1 MKAETQRLKKELADA
16 KQQHQVTQGLL
27 KTADKLV
34 ETQSVPPTALKP
46 ILDQHWST
54 PKNLTPTAP
63 NLDIVQKAL
72 DGVSGQCK
80 QLKDEQEDLQQQF
93 NSANEELR
101 TLKSNVDNG
110 GENKMDGDTPSV
122 NSRSKGKETKKEL
135 PKKENSTSNTDD
147 DDFSDEIEVRPAPK
161 VNRNYSYDLNPCCLT
176 YVHQH
181 IPNNV

>member
-1 MKAETQRLKKELADA
+1 MKVETQRLKKELADA
-16 KQQHQVTQGLL
+16 TQQHQVTQGLL
-27 KTADKLV
+27 KTADKQV

-54 PKNLTPTAP
+54 SENLTPTTP

-72 DGVSGQCK
+72 EVVTERCK
-80 QLKDEQEDLQQQF
+80 GLKDMQTDLQKQF
-93 NSANEELR
+93 NSVNAELR

-110 GENKMDGDTPSV
+110 GEKKMDGDIPSGK
-122 NSRSKGKETKKEL
+122 SRSKGKETKKDP
-135 PKKENSTSNTDD
+135 PKKEESTNDTDD
-147 DDFSDEIEVRPAPK
+147 DDFNNDIEDRPAPK
-161 VNRNYSYDLNPCCLT
+161 VNRNSSCDRNPCCLI